1 MMKIYRRI
9 LAGMTVAAAAP
20 ASAAVPSVRGT
31 YLRTYGPSPLRFAS
45 AAATVVGSPA
55 QAAFVLPP
63 LARGDEVDQPPA
75 PRYLPLP
82 GSALANPA
90 LAAGTAAA
98 GPPPDPDA
106 VYGPEPPPTA
116 SPEPNPSIPVNL
128 DPNDTP
134 PAGPGMHGAPVSPG
148 MLMPFFSQPQ
158 GDGGQVVV
166 PLQFAPAQPPP
177 IRSSRATYTK
187 Q

>member
-1 MMKIYRRI
+1 MMKIYRLI

-31 YLRTYGPSPLRFAS
+31 YLRTYGPSPLRFATLP
-45 AAATVVGSPA
+45 APGAATPA
-55 QAAFVLPP
+55 AVAFVLPP
-63 LARGDEVDQPPA
+63 LARGDEVDQPPS

-90 LAAGTAAA
+90 FAA
-98 GPPPDPDA
+98 PPAPGAPADPDSA
-106 VYGPEPPPTA
+106 YGPEPPPTVA
-116 SPEPNPSIPVNL
+116 ADPGTSIPVNL

-134 PAGPGMHGAPVSPG
+134 PAGPGLHGAPVSPG

-158 GDGGQVVV
+158 GDGSQVVV
-166 PLQFAPAQPPP
+166 PLQFSPAPPP
-177 IRSSRATYTK
+177 IRSSRATYNK

>member
-1 MMKIYRRI
+1 MLHLGTERGRNGNPPPSVAQTGGATVTPPAPFRCAERVVPCRPGGAA
-9 LAGMTVAAAAP
+9 AGATAGAACCCKTAGTRAAATAIACLAAAA
-20 ASAAVPSVRGT
+20 A
-31 YLRTYGPSPLRFAS
+31 AS
-45 AAATVVGSPA
+45 AAAAVVSSPA

-116 SPEPNPSIPVNL
+116 APPVA
-128 DPNDTP
+128 PQP
-134 PAGPGMHGAPVSPG
+134 VERQAGGMFDRFKSWW
-148 MLMPFFSQPQ
+148 Q
-158 GDGGQVVV
+158 
-166 PLQFAPAQPPP
+166 
-177 IRSSRATYTK
+177 
-187 Q
+187 

>member
-1 MMKIYRRI
+1 MMKIYRLI

-31 YLRTYGPSPLRFAS
+31 YLRTYGPSPLRFA
-45 AAATVVGSPA
+45 AAATTVVGSPA

-82 GSALANPA
+82 GSALANPTQVA
-90 LAAGTAAA
+90 VTAAA
-98 GPPPDPDA
+98 GPPPDPDSL
-106 VYGPEPPPTA
+106 YGPEPPTTDL
-116 SPEPNPSIPVNL
+116 PEPNPSIPVNL
-128 DPNDTP
+128 DPYDTP
-134 PAGPGMHGAPVSPG
+134 PAGPGLHGAPVSPG

-158 GDGGQVVV
+158 GDGARVVV
-166 PLQFAPAQPPP
+166 PMQFSPAQPPP
-177 IRSSRATYTK
+177 IRSSRATYNK